1 MVKINKFSF
10 ACFIFKFPVT
20 PLCSS
25 TAKKSSFT
33 NRYRPQIQYSN
44 EVFPPPPPEFLYDN
58 PITGK
63 DKQPIIRAVGPG
75 LKDGFVDNHCSYI
88 FHFVT
93 LKKNSYFKSKA
104 ILI

>member
-1 MVKINKFSF
+1 MVKIIKFSF
-10 ACFIFKFPVT
+10 VFFIFKFPVT

-33 NRYRPQIQYSN
+33 KRYRSQNQNSN

-63 DKQPIIRAVGPG
+63 DKQPIIRATGPG

-88 FHFVT
+88 F
-93 LKKNSYFKSKA
+93 YFL
-104 ILI
+104 IL